1 MKSRTA
7 LLVESRTALLMTL
20 RPALASFSSRTS
32 FTRSVR
38 VTIPAGLLMLALLVF
53 AGPAGSAPVVQ
64 RVPGSGLAHT
74 VQQTGSS
81 QHMHDVE
88 HRGDQAMGFD
98 HTKTTHHF
106 LLSAS
111 GGSIQVTADDPEDS
125 ASRDQIRMHLAHIA
139 KMFSEGNFEIP
150 MFVHDQTPPGAA
162 TMKQL
167 KADIAYKYVEIE
179 HGAKVVISSENPAA
193 ISAIHDFFAFQIKD
207 HHTGDSLDVS
217 R

>member
-7 LLVESRTALLMTL
+7 VLLELGS
-20 RPALASFSSRTS
+20 ALAPFSSHPS
-32 FTRSVR
+32 LTRSAR
-38 VTIPAGLLMLALLVF
+38 VTIPAGLLLLALLVS
-53 AGPAGSAPVVQ
+53 AEPAGSAPVAQ
-64 RVPGSGLAHT
+64 RVPASGLPHT

-111 GGSIQVTADDPEDS
+111 GGSIQVTANDPDDS

-139 KMFSEGNFEIP
+139 RMFSEGNFEIP